1 MAEPLYIWIVR
12 WHEFQTYQKKRGKP
26 WAPPWLMDHTR
37 QLDDDR
43 YLDLTAAERGLL
55 HDLRLEFARTRLDL
69 RSDTTRLSRRLGY
82 KVYTSQLER
91 LNDAGFIVLC
101 SRTVLEQFRNAFWN
115 GSSLEVE
122 EEREQPEPAPEP
134 EANYAGAG
142 AGADDDIDFG
152 EDPADPW
159 HGKDLDR
166 LDPAAAL
173 RAAGGGNP

>member
-1 MAEPLYIWIVR
+1 MTEPLYIWVNR
-12 WHEFQTYQKKRGKP
+12 WDDFQNYQRKRGKP
-26 WAPPWLMDHTR
+26 WAPPWLMNHTR

-82 KVYTSQLER
+82 KVYTSQLQR
-91 LNDAGFIVLC
+91 LNDAGFITIC

-122 EEREQPEPAPEP
+122 VEEEEPSLPP
-134 EANYAGAG
+134 NVLPLPT
-142 AGADDDIDFG
+142 DDINFDTPTENGTAWTTDHDIQPIGQFM
-152 EDPADPW
+152 
-159 HGKDLDR
+159 
-166 LDPAAAL
+166 
-173 RAAGGGNP
+173 AGGQDT